1 MRVLLSGYY
10 GFGNL
15 GDEAILA
22 GLAGALKQRGHEP
35 VVLSS
40 DPDATTA
47 THEVEARHRTRGL
60 LGALAS
66 VDAVVSG
73 GGGLLQ
79 DKTSTRSLSYYLWVI
94 RLARLLGRRTAVYGQ
109 SLGPLTAGGRARLAR
124 DLRGVPLFLRDRPS
138 LELAAELRLEATLV
152 GDAALLLAAPPSRA
166 ETSAHDISRAPDATA
181 APNNSAGPDAFA
193 APDATAAPQAS
204 GRLSDAAPIV
214 LVPRGGYDPYN
225 AALERLAAAL
235 TAEGRDVAVLA
246 FHPVEDLAPAERV
259 LAAAPG
265 SRSWQA
271 PSVDSALSQLAGA
284 AYVVSARL
292 HGCIL
297 AAVAGVGFAG
307 LSYDPKVAGFL
318 EQAAAP
324 CFEAPVDAGALLATA
339 LAARPHDAV
348 AVGRLR
354 AAAHAGIDS
363 LLEALR

>member
-47 THEVEARHRTRGL
+47 THGVEARHRTSGL

-79 DKTSTRSLSYYLWVI
+79 DKTSSRSLSYYLWVI
-94 RLARLLGRRTAVYGQ
+94 RLARWLGKRTAVYGQ
-109 SLGPLTAGGRARLAR
+109 SLGPLTTGGRARLAR

-138 LELAAELRLEATLV
+138 LELAAELGLEATLV

-166 ETSAHDISRAPDATA
+166 DTSAHEISA
-181 APNNSAGPDAFA
+181 AR
-193 APDATAAPQAS
+193 DATAAPQAS
-204 GRLSDAAPIV
+204 SRLSGRAPIV

-225 AALERLAAAL
+225 VALERLAAAL

-271 PSVDSALSQLAGA
+271 PSVDSALAQLVGA
-284 AYVVSARL
+284 AYIVSARL

-339 LAARPHDAV
+339 LAARPHDAA